1 MERPYIEDKLFEK
14 IVFAEKPL
22 QQGDYEYCH
31 FVDCDLSYAD
41 LSGYHFTEC
50 SFTGCNLA
58 MAKLQKTSLNGV
70 QFKDCKLMG
79 LHFED
84 CDSVLFSTN
93 FDHCQLDFSSFFQ
106 LKMKKTIFNY
116 CSLKEADFTETD
128 LSASVFEHCDLVRA
142 IFEQTLLEKTD
153 LRTSF
158 HYSIDP
164 ARNTLKKTKVSSA
177 GLAGF
182 LDQYDLDI
190 E

>member
-1 MERPYIEDKLFEK
+1 
-14 IVFAEKPL
+14 
-22 QQGDYEYCH
+22 
-31 FVDCDLSYAD
+31 
-41 LSGYHFTEC
+41 
-50 SFTGCNLA
+50 
-58 MAKLQKTSLNGV
+58 
-70 QFKDCKLMG
+70 MG

-84 CDSVLFSTN
+84 CDSVLFAVN

-106 LKMKKTIFNY
+106 LKMKKTLFSY

-142 IFEQTLLEKTD
+142 IFQQTLLEKTD

-177 GLAGF
+177 GLVGF

>member
-14 IVFAEKPL
+14 IVFAENPL
-22 QQGDYEYCH
+22 QQGDYEYCR
-31 FVDCDLSYAD
+31 FEDGDLSYAD

-50 SFTGCNLA
+50 LFTGCNLS

-70 QFKDCKLMG
+70 QFRDCKLMG

-84 CDSVLFSTN
+84 CDSVLFSAN

-106 LKMKKTIFNY
+106 LKMKKTVFNY

-128 LSASVFEHCDLVRA
+128 LSAAVFEHCELVRA
-142 IFEQTLLEKTD
+142 IFEHTILEKTD
-153 LRTSF
+153 FRTSF

-190 E
+190 D